1 MADNVNVTTVVS
13 RPNWGA
19 IWAGVFTFLGI
30 WTVWGLLGM
39 GVFSSSANPAA
50 PAPVAGMGIG
60 ITIWSVIL
68 TIIALFFAGR
78 VTGHL
83 AGIGN
88 RRDGAVHGMIMFG
101 LSMASAVV
109 AVALIGR
116 AVSPVGGIGGTHNPF
131 ALTVGSTLG
140 YGGFVGTF
148 LGWIAAMWGASIG
161 THMIHRSTIEEQP
174 GARRAA

>member
-19 IWAGVFTFLGI
+19 IWSGVFTFLGI
-30 WTVWGLLGM
+30 WTVFGLLGTAI
-39 GVFSSSANPAA
+39 FASSANPNVAH
-50 PAPVAGMGIG
+50 PVGGMSTGISV
-60 ITIWSVIL
+60 WSVIL

-88 RRDGAVHGMIMFG
+88 ARDGVTHGMIMFG
-101 LSMASAVV
+101 LSMVSALVII
-109 AVALIGR
+109 AL
-116 AVSPVGGIGGTHNPF
+116 AGT
-131 ALTVGSTLG
+131 TLG
-140 YGGFVGTF
+140 TGAGIAGPHSAFILNLFATLGWAGFVGTF
-148 LGWIAAMWGASIG
+148 LGWLAAMAGAATG
-161 THMIHRSTIEEQP
+161 TRTIIRSAAVEES

>member
-30 WTVWGLLGM
+30 WTVWGLLAL
-39 GVFSSSANPAA
+39 GVFSSGANPASAA
-50 PAPVAGMGIG
+50 PIAGEHWGIA
-60 ITIWSVIL
+60 TWSIVL
-68 TIIALFFAGR
+68 TIVALFFAGR

-88 RRDGAVHGMIMFG
+88 RRDGAVHGMITFG
-101 LSMASAVV
+101 LSMAAAVV
-109 AVALIGR
+109 AIALIGR
-116 AVSPVGGIGGTHNPF
+116 AMAPSGTVGGTNPF
-131 ALTVGSTLG
+131 ALTVGATLG

-161 THMIHRSTIEEQP
+161 THTMRGAAIEEP
-174 GARRAA
+174 GERRAA